1 MRRDR
6 VGGEHPAAEAMDGR
20 DPGSLALPRC
30 ARDVA
35 GLLEVAALGGRVGA
49 LDQPTPNPL
58 SQLGGGPLGE
68 RERQDR
74 PRDPGRPQ

>member
-20 DPGSLALPRC
+20 DPGSLAFPRR

-35 GLLEVAALGGRVGA
+35 GLLEVAALGGLVGA
-49 LDQPTPNPL
+49 LEQMATK
-58 SQLGGGPLGE
+58 SWWERVCVSVGE
-68 RERQDR
+68 LE
-74 PRDPGRPQ
+74 